1 MIGNPSFYGWRR
13 AECLMLP
20 SKVVI
25 LWHRPM
31 SQRRRKLDAF
41 IDDVRTRQ
49 RNIVFPD
56 TLRGGRSVDAFLW
69 KGSPNPSLV
78 QRIAARVLG
87 FLFVISGL
95 MFLRFVAT
103 VRDEDGSWIGSWII
117 VLISASLVFA
127 GIRIFRNGFPRRNKP
142 TTGSN

>member
-1 MIGNPSFYGWRR
+1 MVEKIEAGQRR

-25 LWHRPM
+25 LWHRAM

-56 TLRGGRSVDAFLW
+56 TLRGGRSVDALLW

-95 MFLRFVAT
+95 MFLRFVAA
-103 VRDEDGSWIGSWII
+103 VRDEDGSWIGAWII
-117 VLISASLVFA
+117 VLISASLVLA
-127 GIRIFRNGFPRRNKP
+127 GIKIFRNGFPRRNKP